1 MQVNFLPSKCFQMH
15 TPELNKWLQT
25 RPRKL
30 IQYLHASHIANT
42 RYALSVVTSQ
52 QVGQVDQLGPVQ
64 A

>member
-1 MQVNFLPSKCFQMH
+1 MH

-30 IQYLHASHIANT
+30 IQYLHASHKANT